1 MKQLYQTIEFPANAQ
16 SLINH
21 QDIWLPFG
29 SNYLIFS
36 GISPGPGS

>member
-1 MKQLYQTIEFPANAQ
+1 MKQLYQTFEFPANAHF
-16 SLINH
+16 LIK
-21 QDIWLPFG
+21 QRDIWLPFG